1 MASKKKTTKKTK
13 KTTKR
18 KEKPAKIP
26 PGFELLH
33 TLRGHEGDIWE
44 IAFSPDGRTLASA
57 STDKTV
63 RLWDADSGNLRQTL
77 EEHTER
83 VHSVSW
89 SPDGR
94 TLASGSYDNT
104 IRLWDADSS
113 KLRQTLEEHNKS
125 VRSVSWSP
133 DGHTLASGS
142 DDKSIRLWDT
152 AGGRLRQTLKG
163 HTDFVFSVSWSPDGH
178 TLASGSYDHTIR
190 LWDAAGGSLWHTK
203 GHVSFVFSVS
213 WSPDGRIL
221 ASGSTDNTIYL
232 WDAASGRQLSV
243 LEGHTGPVV
252 AVRFSPDGLLL
263 ASKSD
268 DDTVRLWRADTGEP
282 LAILGEPAG
291 DIVGGLAF
299 HPTKPILATLG
310 EKDTAIRIWRLDYE
324 KLLGVKPKPRKPA
337 EQASHYTNAKV
348 VLVGNTSVGKTG
360 LGLVLAGRKFR
371 ATESSHGRHVWMF
384 DEKQIDFRPSGS
396 ALPIKSTRET
406 LLWDLAG
413 QPGYRLIHQLCLH
426 EIAVA
431 LVLFDSRSET
441 EPFAGVSYWARA
453 LDEATGDF
461 PLVKYLVA
469 ARIDRGGV
477 AVSKKRINE
486 VVRKYGFEG
495 FIETSAKRS
504 DGVAK
509 LTEVIRKKIAW
520 DRLPTISS
528 TELFRAVK
536 SFLVNQKK
544 RGEIMATQSDLL
556 KRFRKTK
563 KYADTSEEVFSTCLG
578 RLEAAKLIHQLS
590 FGDYVLLQPEML
602 DDYCGWLALAA
613 RDQPDGLGFISEK
626 KALAGKFPMDKG
638 RRLEGKA
645 EEKTMLLATM
655 EEVVGCNL
663 GIRQQTAKE
672 PMVVF
677 PSELNTE
684 LPDYPGGY
692 SLAVAFRFQGPVSG
706 IYATL
711 TVTLMYSV
719 PFKRKDLFKNA
730 ALFHGPGKQL
740 CGFAVEYPDKSD
752 DSIGRLVVFFEA
764 DTDHAIRLLFLRY
777 VNQQLK
783 SLAFEGTVERERIY
797 HCEECNETIPPKFVA
812 LRVKK
817 KEDTVICPGCGRHY
831 SIDALA
837 EESDVFVDE
846 LDIISSEAA
855 EERERQERMTVLAAR
870 EKALEFHVFVCHN
883 SKDKPLVRR
892 IDRKLRDQGILPW
905 IDEKNVLAG
914 DCFPKKLEKAI
925 DEAPV
930 MAVLLGPHGMGKWQ
944 EQEYY
949 AALMRSIEDRDQQG
963 RPGLRLIPVLLPGV
977 KRKPRLPALM
987 RALDYID
994 LRKKGADNREQIRE
1008 LVAAIIGGTLPTKSL
1023 RS

>member
-1 MASKKKTTKKTK
+1 MAGKKKSK

-18 KEKPAKIP
+18 KKQPDKIP

-33 TLRGHEGDIWE
+33 TLRGHKDNIWE

-57 STDKTV
+57 SVDKTIC
-63 RLWDADSGNLRQTL
+63 LWDADGGKLRKTL
-77 EEHTER
+77 EGHTHA

-94 TLASGSYDNT
+94 TLASASRDET
-104 IRLWDADSS
+104 IRLWDIASG
-113 KLRQTLEEHNKS
+113 KLRKTLKGHTQA
-125 VRSVSWSP
+125 VLDVLWSP
-133 DGHTLASGS
+133 DGHTLASIVLKNTIALWDAASGRLRQALEGHTSVVCNVSWLPDGRTLASGS
-142 DDKSIRLWDT
+142 RDNTIRLWDT
-152 AGGRLRQTLKG
+152 ASGKLRKTLEG
-163 HTDFVFSVSWSPDGH
+163 HSDNVWSVSWSSDGR
-178 TLASGSYDHTIR
+178 TLASGSRDNTIR
-190 LWDAAGGSLWHTK
+190 LWDAA
-203 GHVSFVFSVS
+203 
-213 WSPDGRIL
+213 R
-221 ASGSTDNTIYL
+221 
-232 WDAASGRQLSV
+232 GRQLSV
-243 LEGHTGPVV
+243 LEGHTYDVV
-252 AVRFSPDGLLL
+252 AVRYSADGRLL
-263 ASKSD
+263 ASRSWD
-268 DDTVRLWRADTGEP
+268 NTVRLWRAGTGEP
-282 LAILGEPAG
+282 LAILCEPIEG
-291 DIVGGLAF
+291 NKLGCLVF
-299 HPTKPILATLG
+299 HPTEPILATLG
-310 EKDTAIRIWRLDYE
+310 EKDRVIRIWRLDYE
-324 KLLGVKPKPRKPA
+324 KLLGLKPKPRKPA
-337 EQASHYTNAKV
+337 ERASHYTNAKV

-384 DEKQIDFRPSGS
+384 DEKEVELKPAGASGQ
-396 ALPIKSTRET
+396 PIKSTRET

-413 QPGYRLIHQLCLH
+413 QPGYRLIHQLHLH
-426 EIAVA
+426 EVAVA

-477 AVSKKRINE
+477 AVSKKRIDE
-486 VVRKYGFEG
+486 VVKKYGFAG
-495 FIETSAKRS
+495 FIETSAKRG
-504 DGVAK
+504 DGVAELK
-509 LTEVIRKKIAW
+509 EAIRKNIAW
-520 DRLPTISS
+520 DKLPTISS

-536 SFLVNQKK
+536 QFLVK
-544 RGEIMATQSDLL
+544 RKRSGEILATESELL
-556 KRFRKTK
+556 KRFQETK
-563 KYADTSEEVFSTCLG
+563 KYAGTSEDVFSTCLG
-578 RLEAAKLIHQLS
+578 RLEAAKLVRQPP

-613 RDQPDGLGFISEK
+613 RDQPDGLGFISEE
-626 KALAGKFPMDKG
+626 KALGGKFAMDKG
-638 RRLEGKA
+638 RRLESKA

-663 GIRQQTAKE
+663 GIRQQTEQGA
-672 PMVVF
+672 MVVF
-677 PSELNTE
+677 PSELSEE

-692 SLAVAFRFQGPVSG
+692 SLAVAFRFQGPVGG
-706 IYATL
+706 IYASL
-711 TVTLMYSV
+711 TVTLMYSI
-719 PFKRKDLFKNA
+719 PFKKKELFKNA
-730 ALFHGPGKQL
+730 ALFYGPGKQL

-764 DTDHAIRLLFLRY
+764 ATVQPIRLLFLRY

-783 SLAFEGTVERERIY
+783 GLAFEGTVERDRVY

-812 LRVKK
+812 LRLKK

-846 LDIISSEAA
+846 LDIITSEAA
-855 EERERQERMTVLAAR
+855 QERERQERLTVLAAR
-870 EKALEFHVFVCHN
+870 EKAREFHVFICHN
-883 SKDKPLVRR
+883 SKDKPAARQ
-892 IDRKLRDQGILPW
+892 INRKLRDHGILPW
-905 IDEKNVLAG
+905 IDEKKVLAG

-925 DEAPV
+925 DQAPV
-930 MAVLLGPHGMGKWQ
+930 MAVLLGPHGMGRWQ

-949 AALMRSIEDRDQQG
+949 AALIRSIEDRDQQG
-963 RPGLRLIPVLLPGV
+963 RSSLRLIPVLLPGV
-977 KRKPRLPALM
+977 KRKPKLPAFV

-994 LRKKGADNREQIRE
+994 LRKKGDDDREQIRE
-1008 LVAAIIGGTLPTKSL
+1008 LVAAIMGGPLSTKSL